1 MLKLCNGMGL
11 RVSEIVAIK
20 IKDIDSERM
29 QVFIERA
36 KGKKDRYVNLPESIL
51 LQMRDYVKE
60 FKPKIYL
67 FEGQFGGMYSVRSA
81 QQVFSDALEKGNT
94 NKTVG
99 IHALRHSFAT
109 HLMESGTDVMFI
121 QKLLGHNDIKTTLR
135 YVHVSKKD
143 IKNIKSPLD
152 SME

>member
-1 MLKLCNGMGL
+1 MLFCFLCFNDYK
-11 RVSEIVAIK
+11 K

-29 QVFIERA
+29 QVLIERA
-36 KGKKDRYVNLPESIL
+36 KGKKDRYVNLPESVL
-51 LQMRDYVKE
+51 LQMREYFKE
-60 FKPKIYL
+60 FKPKVYL
-67 FEGQFGGMYSVRSA
+67 FEGQIGGMYSVRSA
-81 QQVFSDALEKGNT
+81 EQVFSDALEKAKI

-99 IHALRHSFAT
+99 IHGLRHSYAT
-109 HLMESGTDVMFI
+109 HLMENGTDVMFI
-121 QKLLGHNDIKTTLR
+121 QKLLEHNDIKTTLR